1 MDIKEALMSM
11 DALDDDQWTGDGA
24 PKVDV
29 VAEAVGEKV
38 TRQMIVDLAPE
49 FSQTNMVIASEE
61 PPEEEQ
67 AKPEGGGP
75 VSDAEAKAEA
85 SMEAI
90 SEYLAD
96 DPLPEAEFI
105 PLLMRTDPEAL
116 EMLERVL
123 VEQLSAAEAAIST
136 AEDLKNR
143 VKRSLA
149 FTRARIKRDVPDMTN
164 QQAIQSFIKSQSKQ
178 RGIRVETTRELLA
191 GVDLKSLDPRSAI
204 DRAMARKTQR
214 GGARPTRSKM

>member
-29 VAEAVGEKV
+29 VSEVVGEKV

-49 FSQTNMVIASEE
+49 FSQSNMVIASEE
-61 PPEEEQ
+61 DEAEQ
-67 AKPEGGGP
+67 EGGDP
-75 VSDAEAKAEA
+75 KSDAEVKAEV

-90 SEYLAD
+90 SEYISD
-96 DPLPEAEFI
+96 DPLPEAEFV
-105 PLLMRTDPEAL
+105 PFLMSVDPEAL

-123 VEQLSAAEAAIST
+123 IEQLSASEAAISK

-164 QQAIQSFIKSQSKQ
+164 QQAIQSFIKSQSEQ

-204 DRAMARKTQR
+204 DRAMARKNQR
-214 GGARPTRSKM
+214 GASRPVRGQM